1 MYYKISNGSV
11 TLGGN
16 TILEN
21 INFYITDNEKIGIV
35 GRNGTGKT
43 TLLKAI
49 LGEIEIDDGYEQ
61 YKIERTNDFK
71 IGYIKQNSNYNSEQ
85 KMKDFILTAYEKVLK
100 IEKNIKEIED
110 KLVSYYDEYLINKY
124 DSLLLDYK
132 MNDGYNYKKEYE
144 LALKKFG
151 FTGEDQDKKLSE
163 FSGGQLTKLELL
175 KLLLSK
181 PDLLVLDEPTNHLD
195 LKSIEWLED
204 YLKNYRKSIIL
215 VSHDQMFLDNIC
227 NVIYEIEYGNL
238 KRFSGNYTFYLKK
251 KDEDYQKDLKDYERQ
266 QKEIKRL
273 QEIANKFKYKPSKAS
288 MAMSKLKQIERM
300 AVINK
305 PQKKNEKT
313 FKINFNPELESYKE
327 VLKVKNL
334 SIGYEKELINLTFNV
349 ERGDKLGIIGA
360 NGTGK
365 STLLKTLIGEIP
377 KLAGKF
383 TFGNQVNIAYFSQN
397 LDNLSLN
404 NTIIEEIANEF
415 PALSQNEIRTLLG
428 AFDFSGD
435 SVFNLIGDLS
445 GGEKVRVSLCKI
457 LYNKPNVIILDEPTN
472 HLDIISK
479 KTIEKLLQEYK
490 GTIIIVSHD
499 RYLINNICNKLLVF
513 DSNKANFYNYGYQEY
528 LLKDKVTEDSSNKE
542 SKNNPKKAV
551 NTNYD
556 INKEIQK
563 IERSI
568 EKKTNQIKKIKEELF
583 KQEVYMNKT
592 KAKKLEDE
600 IDYLTS
606 EINKETE
613 KWEELV
619 YKLN

>member
-1 MYYKISNGSV
+1 
-11 TLGGN
+11 
-16 TILEN
+16 
-21 INFYITDNEKIGIV
+21 
-35 GRNGTGKT
+35 
-43 TLLKAI
+43 
-49 LGEIEIDDGYEQ
+49 
-61 YKIERTNDFK
+61 
-71 IGYIKQNSNYNSEQ
+71 
-85 KMKDFILTAYEKVLK
+85 
-100 IEKNIKEIED
+100 
-110 KLVSYYDEYLINKY
+110 
-124 DSLLLDYK
+124 
-132 MNDGYNYKKEYE
+132 
-144 LALKKFG
+144 
-151 FTGEDQDKKLSE
+151 
-163 FSGGQLTKLELL
+163 
-175 KLLLSK
+175 
-181 PDLLVLDEPTNHLD
+181 
-195 LKSIEWLED
+195 
-204 YLKNYRKSIIL
+204 
-215 VSHDQMFLDNIC
+215 
-227 NVIYEIEYGNL
+227 VIYEIEYGNL

-568 EKKTNQIKKIKEELF
+568 EKKTNQIKKIKGELF